1 MKTKQE
7 IKDEI
12 LELYGATTA
21 LGEAMNVLHAQRME
35 KSKQM
40 MALNH
45 MLKEMG
51 DDASAEQPEQ
61 GQWDAI
67 PDAFNEWWN
76 ADYDDST
83 NPFRPDSSAY
93 WAWAGWSAANKEKN
107 G

>member
-21 LGEAMNVLHAQRME
+21 LGEAMNMLHAQRME
-35 KSKQM
+35 KSRQM

-51 DDASAEQPEQ
+51 DDESV
-61 GQWDAI
+61 
-67 PDAFNEWWN
+67 
-76 ADYDDST
+76 
-83 NPFRPDSSAY
+83 
-93 WAWAGWSAANKEKN
+93 EKN
-107 G
+107 R

>member
-12 LELYGATTA
+12 LELYGATQA
-21 LGEAMNVLHAQRME
+21 LGDAMNILHAQRME

-51 DDASAEQPEQ
+51 DDEPE
-61 GQWDAI
+61 D
-67 PDAFNEWWN
+67 
-76 ADYDDST
+76 
-83 NPFRPDSSAY
+83 
-93 WAWAGWSAANKEKN
+93 KN
-107 G
+107 T